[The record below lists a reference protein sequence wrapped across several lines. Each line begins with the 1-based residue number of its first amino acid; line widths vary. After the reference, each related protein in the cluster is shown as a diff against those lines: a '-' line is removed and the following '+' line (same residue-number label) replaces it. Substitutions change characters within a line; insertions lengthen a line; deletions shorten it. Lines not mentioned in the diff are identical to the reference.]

1 MLCKIKKRLSLFPTE
16 GIFAGKMGRKC
27 NLCGENSGFS
37 GEIMERKR
45 PTIALIYDFDG
56 TLSPGNMQEFGFIQA
71 IGQTPEQFWEKSNE
85 VPKGQEVSSILSY
98 MKLMIDEAKKKG
110 ISLTRDSFVSF
121 GKKIELFEGVKEW
134 FSLINKYGR
143 DHGVKIE
150 HYVNSSG
157 QTELIEG
164 SPIAKEFKKIFACSF
179 WYDEKGVA
187 VWPAV
192 AVDYT
197 GKTQYIFKI
206 AKGILDIS
214 DNTKVN
220 ESLAEDEKPIPFTNM
235 IYMGDGT
242 TDIPCMKIVKMFGGN
257 SIAVYKE
264 DDERKKSKARE
275 LLSQDRVNFIC
286 KADYKEG
293 GEIYNVVT
301 TIINKIKS
309 EDDFNH
315 LRKEIAKEN

>member
-1 MLCKIKKRLSLFPTE
+1 MEKKIPTV
-16 GIFAGKMGRKC
+16 
-27 NLCGENSGFS
+27 
-37 GEIMERKR
+37 
-45 PTIALIYDFDG
+45 ALIYDFDG

-71 IGQTPEQFWEKSNE
+71 IGQTPEEFWEKSNQ

-110 ISLTRDSFVSF
+110 ISLTRDSFVRF
-121 GKKIELFEGVKEW
+121 GRHIELYEGVKEW
-134 FSLINKYGR
+134 FSLINSYGEE
-143 DHGVKIE
+143 HGVHIE

-157 QTELIEG
+157 QIELIEG

-235 IYMGDGT
+235 IYLGDGT

-257 SIAVYKE
+257 SIAVYNPE
-264 DDERKKSKARE
+264 NEHKKAKARQ
-275 LLSQDRVNFIC
+275 LLEQDRVNFVC
-286 KADYKEG
+286 KADYKVD
-293 GEIYNVVT
+293 GEIFSVVK
-301 TIINKIKS
+301 TIINKIKA
-309 EDDFNH
+309 EDDFNA
-315 LRKEIAKEN
+315 LRREVKKEN